1 MMGHNVWMHLNA
13 VQEANRQYDGGRCPN
28 MLVDERFDQIF
39 FRDIVEALFA
49 TSDKGTAL
57 KVIDEFRFFWN
68 RVIGTRG
75 ASGKKAINAH
85 SQFANLFDEVG
96 TASVQLEKEHTEEF
110 SEDEIDKLDQL
121 EIEVENDIT

>member
-1 MMGHNVWMHLNA
+1 MI
-13 VQEANRQYDGGRCPN
+13 
-28 MLVDERFDQIF
+28 VDFLTNLGDAGDYKILDATF
-39 FRDIVEALFA
+39 FKI
-49 TSDKGTAL
+49 
-57 KVIDEFRFFWN
+57 IDEFRFFWN

-96 TASVQLEKEHTEEF
+96 TASVQLEKEHAEEF